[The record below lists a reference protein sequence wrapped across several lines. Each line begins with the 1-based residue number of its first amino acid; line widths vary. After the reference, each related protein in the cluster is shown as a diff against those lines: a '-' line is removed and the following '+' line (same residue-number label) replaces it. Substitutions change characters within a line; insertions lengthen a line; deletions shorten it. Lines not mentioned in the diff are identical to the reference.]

1 MFSKKK
7 MHFWRLVILFGA
19 LILITLFLLWSN
31 APMQKAGMMDSSMG
45 NMMKSMH
52 LSNITIYDLFDTMN
66 SQQEMSAMK
75 SHHLKQAPVIY
86 QLSILTTSII
96 FVLLPFIIGG
106 AIMLGIVWIR

>member
-1 MFSKKK
+1 MFSRKK
-7 MHFWRLVILFGA
+7 MHFWRLVVLFGA

-31 APMQKAGMMDSSMG
+31 SPMQKAAMMDTSMG

-66 SQQEMSAMK
+66 SQKEMSALK
-75 SHHLKQAPVIY
+75 SHHLNQSPVIY
-86 QLSILTTSII
+86 QLSFLTTGII

-106 AIMLGIVWIR
+106 AILLGIVWIR

>member
-1 MFSKKK
+1 MFNKKK
-7 MHFWRLVILFGA
+7 MHFWRLVLLFGA

-52 LSNITIYDLFDTMN
+52 LSNITIYNLFDTMN

-75 SHHLKQAPVIY
+75 SHHLNRAPVIY
-86 QLSILTTSII
+86 QLSFLTTSII
-96 FVLLPFIIGG
+96 FILLPFIIGG
-106 AIMLGIVWIR
+106 AILLGIVWIR